1 MAELRSITKQQVVT
15 SRPAIDRAKSLH
27 EIDDQYSRIDNRL
40 YRRYLDFQID
50 EDEFENRRRVIQNAY
65 DRYQTNIL
73 NTEVPGWRRGMDY
86 PRNFTLYNRRIPQS
100 VYARRNRN
108 E

>member
-1 MAELRSITKQQVVT
+1 MSEPRTSLRQDMIPRT
-15 SRPAIDRAKSLH
+15 AGERAKTLH

-40 YRRYLDFQID
+40 YRQYLDYEISEEEFQS
-50 EDEFENRRRVIQNAY
+50 RRRAIQNAY

-73 NTEVPGWRRGMDY
+73 NTEIPGWRRGNAY
-86 PRNFTLYNRRIPQS
+86 PRNFTLYDQRIPRS

-108 E
+108 Q